1 MILEPDGGKAK
12 VLNNSSDGTVGG
24 KKSKYLIPVVIL
36 ERMEANRGKIKVFN
50 NSSDGNSD
58 GGIATVN

>member
-1 MILEPDGGKAK
+1 MF
-12 VLNNSSDGTVGG
+12 NNSSDGTVGG

-50 NSSDGNSD
+50 NSSDRNSG
-58 GGIATVN
+58 GGIATDN